1 MIATFPFSFAAGVVL
16 GAFFYGY
23 IVAQLPGGLLAL
35 KFGGKN
41 LFGTGI
47 LCGSVITLLIPL
59 VARIHVGFLIA
70 LQFGIGLFQVKLWVS
85 FIISKYEVLKRLHTK
100 YKMALLHKKNLNL
113 RIFTIFSRDLFSFVF
128 CFCISNHVTIHLRI
142 VSL

>member
-1 MIATFPFSFAAGVVL
+1 MIDCPCSMIATSPFSFGAGVVL
-16 GAFFYGY
+16 SAFFYGY

-47 LCGSVITLLIPL
+47 LCGAVITLLIPL

-85 FIISKYEVLKRLHTK
+85 FIAKKCEVKG
-100 YKMALLHKKNLNL
+100 YNPGQNLLRQYIK
-113 RIFTIFSRDLFSFVF
+113 
-128 CFCISNHVTIHLRI
+128 HVYST
-142 VSL
+142 